1 MKTKEE
7 LVNNL
12 INVMFSNKRD
22 LKRNLNNMAW
32 VLQNK
37 KGSTIKDAFNF
48 IAIPHVALIS
58 EEPLY
63 LEQEEELSGL
73 AFEQNKEMINNLYH
87 SYTSRQ

>member
-7 LVNNL
+7 LANDL

-32 VLQNK
+32 ALQNK

-48 IAIPHVALIS
+48 IAVSHVALIS
-58 EEPLY
+58 DEPLD

-73 AFEQNKEMINNLYH
+73 AFEQNKEMINNLYR
-87 SYTSRQ
+87 SYISR

>member
-7 LVNNL
+7 LVNDL

-32 VLQNK
+32 ALQNK
-37 KGSTIKDAFNF
+37 KWSTIKDAFNF
-48 IAIPHVALIS
+48 IAMSHVALIS
-58 EEPLY
+58 DEPLD

-73 AFEQNKEMINNLYH
+73 AFEKNKAMINSLYS
-87 SYTSRQ
+87 SYISR